1 MTLPSAR
8 CVLASGL
15 AAIALAAGADATTI
29 TVVNLDGAGEGFNDA
44 TAVSPVGGNP
54 GTTLGAQRLNAF
66 QYAADIWEGLLT
78 SAVEIKIDAT
88 LDPLPC
94 SMTSAILGLAGSNF
108 LFRDFPGALVAGTW
122 YPQALANKLSGSDNH
137 ASSDIEA
144 MFNSSVGTTCPFP
157 KTWYYGLDGA
167 ATSSQTDFVTVV
179 LHELGHGLGFND
191 TVDLATGALLLGFQD
206 TYILNLEDH
215 STAELYP
222 GMTDAERVTA
232 SKDTGDLHWVGG
244 GVVAAGGSL
253 TSGRHASG
261 HIEMYAPNPQEPG
274 SSVAHFSTS
283 LSPDDVMEPF
293 YTGPN
298 HDVALAAALMTDIG
312 WGPICGN
319 GVAEGGEGCDD
330 GNTVGGDCCSATCA
344 VESGPCDDGD
354 ACTDG
359 DACSGGTCV
368 GGPLITACI
377 DGDGCCPAGCD
388 DTNDTD
394 CIIVPTVSPLGILLL
409 AALLGL
415 ALGRG
420 SARGTRAS

>member
-274 SSVAHFSTS
+274 SSVAHFST
-283 LSPDDVMEPF
+283 
-293 YTGPN
+293 
-298 HDVALAAALMTDIG
+298 
-312 WGPICGN
+312 
-319 GVAEGGEGCDD
+319 
-330 GNTVGGDCCSATCA
+330 
-344 VESGPCDDGD
+344 
-354 ACTDG
+354 
-359 DACSGGTCV
+359 
-368 GGPLITACI
+368 
-377 DGDGCCPAGCD
+377 
-388 DTNDTD
+388 
-394 CIIVPTVSPLGILLL
+394 
-409 AALLGL
+409 
-415 ALGRG
+415 
-420 SARGTRAS
+420 